1 MALNGLLLLT
11 SSTLSSLTPRSR
23 VNLSGAK
30 KYLELVDKKRL
41 CPLSPVLYVV
51 QWLPAP
57 AAASS
62 TSSSPPAEQSAGS
75 ATATPTARGSN
86 SMTGNFSLVSS
97 LIYSQGNAQC
107 PSVDLRF
114 LTSTSSHGL
123 QLQGRPQVPIDL
135 VLVEGSPCKLALSSV
150 QDFVKEWFTVT
161 KANYSVQYL
170 STEEEEV
177 FPAGDY
183 YKTVGDSSGDDESSK
198 QEQILQEEIKT
209 YDVVA
214 VGGTFD
220 RMHNAHKILITE
232 AVLRAKKEIIVGVT
246 SDEMIKSKFD

>member
-62 TSSSPPAEQSAGS
+62 TSSSSPAEQSAG

-86 SMTGNFSLVSS
+86 SMTGNFRIVSS

-183 YKTVGDSSGDDESSK
+183 YKTVGDDEASK

-220 RMHNAHKILITE
+220 RMHNAHKILLTE